1 MVRADDRRGGGN
13 RHLQPRVAREMMT
26 HDTMIV
32 NGQAALTA
40 ARTALVED
48 RPHDAVAGL
57 RSRLSLY
64 IDPVGRT
71 LLRVLLDEALLQAGK
86 YDEADAYW
94 ALEDKKGPKADPPA
108 LERFVLSACAAG
120 SFSRA
125 LARLDEIADL
135 LPAQRCWVIRYRCL
149 IGMGETEKAYA
160 HIASAHGD
168 LPAHVALRHR
178 INVLLNEHRYPEVL
192 DGLSQAWGIR
202 SADLF
207 HLQTR
212 SFIGTGEHARV
223 EAELA
228 MFREYFPDEEWIDL
242 ELARNATVARWPD
255 LALQRWRDL
264 HQNRPG
270 QLIAVQ
276 GLVEVLLDRGD
287 FAAVAQLLDKAQEH
301 HPRVEID
308 RLRARGLSVEGD
320 LPGACATLQEII
332 DDLTGQASCATLA
345 ALWSELAQVHLMTA
359 ERNFQPATCEAHLS
373 CARKAH
379 ALLPDSLTFKV
390 KLADALIRSGTTEE
404 AKAMVDALPASNRDI
419 VLRLQMWR
427 HALDKD
433 QAAARALWKK
443 RKLIHYVPQIHA
455 GRFANLQRIDENP
468 LPPGGALALYTCI
481 RDEGGRLPWFFN
493 YYRRLGVENFVV
505 IDNGS
510 TDGST
515 EYLLSQTG
523 TTVFRTHDSYHGA
536 FSGMVWINHLKSK
549 LSPAAWVLYADVDEA
564 LVYEGCE
571 RKSVADLAEA
581 LDMEGHEA
589 FTAFMLDMFSTDA
602 PEKSGKAA
610 DVDYLT
616 RYPLYLPQIRV
627 TPKPLCPYIQIRGG
641 VRSLFATGEEMTKT
655 PLVKSGA
662 DIDFLQSSHTVTP
675 ARVSDMTGILLHYK
689 IIDGIAEEAARVL
702 QDQTRSPHCR
712 ARYAKYRDAPDLSK
726 LIGAAMADVRTYRAP
741 DDLVT
746 AGLMTP
752 IRWDASHV

>member
-1 MVRADDRRGGGN
+1 
-13 RHLQPRVAREMMT
+13 MT
-26 HDTMIV
+26 NDTMIAS
-32 NGQAALTA
+32 GQAALKE

-57 RSRLSLY
+57 RSRPSLY

-71 LLRVLLDEALLQAGK
+71 VVQVLLDEALLLAGEH
-86 YDEADAYW
+86 DEADAYW
-94 ALEDKKGPKADPPA
+94 ALEDKEGPKANPPA
-108 LERFVLSACAAG
+108 LERFVLSACTAG

-125 LARLDEIADL
+125 LSRLDEIAHL
-135 LPAQRCWVIRYRCL
+135 LPAQRCWDIRYRCL
-149 IGMGETEKAYA
+149 IGMGETERAYA

-168 LPAHVALRHR
+168 MPAHVALMHR
-178 INVLLNEHRYPEVL
+178 INVLLNEHRYSEVL
-192 DGLSQAWGIR
+192 DALSQARGIR
-202 SADLF
+202 SSELF

-212 SFIGTGEHARV
+212 SFIGMGEHARV

-242 ELARNATVARWPD
+242 ELARNATSARWPD

-264 HQNRPG
+264 HQKKPR
-270 QLIAVQ
+270 QLTAVQ

-287 FAAVAQLLDKAQEH
+287 FAAVAQLLAKAQEDY
-301 HPRVEID
+301 PRVEIA
-308 RLRARGLSVEGD
+308 RLRARNLSVEGD
-320 LPGACATLQEII
+320 LPGACAALQNII
-332 DDLTGQASCATLA
+332 DDLTGRASCATLA
-345 ALWSELAQVHLMTA
+345 ALWSELAQVHLMSA
-359 ERNFQPATCEAHLS
+359 ERNFQPASREAHLA
-373 CARKAH
+373 CARQAH

-404 AKAMVDALPASNRDI
+404 AKAMVDALPASNRDL

-433 QAAARALWKK
+433 QATAKALWKK

-455 GRFANLQRIDENP
+455 GRFSNLQRIDENP
-468 LPPGGALALYTCI
+468 VPPRGALALYTCV
-481 RDEGGRLPWFFN
+481 RDEGGRLPWFFD

-549 LSPAAWVLYADVDEA
+549 LSPAAWVLYIDVDEA

-571 RKSVADLAEA
+571 RRSVTDLAEA
-581 LDMEGHEA
+581 LDIEGHEA
-589 FTAFMLDMFSTDA
+589 FTAFMLDMFSTDT

-616 RYPLYLPQIRV
+616 RYPLYLPQIQA

-641 VRSLFATGEEMTKT
+641 LRSLFATGEELTKT

-675 ARVSDMTGILLHYK
+675 ACVSDMTGILLHYK

-726 LIGAAMADVRTYRAP
+726 LTGAAMADVRTYTAP
-741 DDLVT
+741 DDLVK

-752 IRWDASHV
+752 IRWGALHV